1 MRGEER
7 SLPAQTFR
15 PPSHWRR
22 SKGGGGGEEG
32 GGGAE
37 EEEEEKKEEEEQRRR
52 RSKSRRRRRSAA
64 GGPPG
69 CWPCMPVERLE
80 AGGEEHECQ
89 CGACAPVRRE
99 KNFSACEKKY
109 FLCKSGAAGWRG
121 LGKVM
126 REEKVLRARPRARE
140 S

>member
-1 MRGEER
+1 MWPAIDGGVVVVETCECAVRRGLFQLR
-7 SLPAQTFR
+7 LSGLRAT
-15 PPSHWRR
+15 
-22 SKGGGGGEEG
+22 

-99 KNFSACEKKY
+99 KNFSAREKSIFCAKVARQV
-109 FLCKSGAAGWRG
+109 GAG
-121 LGKVM
+121 L
-126 REEKVLRARPRARE
+126 AR
-140 S
+140 